1 MGFNFFFCLFTQ
13 PHVASNTDKNLQLIH
28 IWCKFTSKTLNY
40 AKTKYIFL
48 ETK

>member
-1 MGFNFFFCLFTQ
+1 MIQMPTIL
-13 PHVASNTDKNLQLIH
+13 KKLQMIH
-28 IWCKFTSKTLNY
+28 IWCNFTSKIKNY